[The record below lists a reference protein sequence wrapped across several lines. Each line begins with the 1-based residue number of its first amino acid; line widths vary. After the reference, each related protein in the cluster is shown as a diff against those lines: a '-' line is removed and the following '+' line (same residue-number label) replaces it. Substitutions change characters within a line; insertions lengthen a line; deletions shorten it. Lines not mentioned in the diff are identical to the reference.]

1 MRRRDFIKVVAGSAS
16 IWPLAARAQQPTM
29 PVIGFLGGVSADV
42 GAKRVEAFRQ
52 GLNEAGYVEGKNVKK
67 EIVDLEDKRY
77 AAMCGGWITLRFC
90 KVRGCRQHSST
101 HRQLG
106 TKSTGN
112 FHADAPRAEHLPRHS
127 IKSYPTA
134 AFMSAFGTKRTW
146 VCILCCDAVHSSR
159 SKIVLDFLG

>member
-1 MRRRDFIKVVAGSAS
+1 MRRRQVIKLLGGVAAA
-16 IWPLAARAQQPTM
+16 WPLAALAQQPTM
-29 PVIGFLGGVSADV
+29 PVIGFLGGGSADLD
-42 GAKRVEAFRQ
+42 AKRVEAFRQ

-112 FHADAPRAEHLPRHS
+112 FHADAPRAEHLPLHT

-134 AFMSAFGTKRTW
+134 A
-146 VCILCCDAVHSSR
+146 
-159 SKIVLDFLG
+159 